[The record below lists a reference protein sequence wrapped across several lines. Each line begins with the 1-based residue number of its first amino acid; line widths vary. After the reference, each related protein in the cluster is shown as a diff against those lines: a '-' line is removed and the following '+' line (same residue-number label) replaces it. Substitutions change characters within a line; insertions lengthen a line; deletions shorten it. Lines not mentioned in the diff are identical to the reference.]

1 MITKISNPKYTPETF
16 ASAVIIN
23 YSVTPDGLK
32 EQLLNRIVD
41 FENADL
47 ERRRKENVEIMSRNK
62 KEKKELEDELLKELS
77 KEGDLLQNTALV
89 KKLEESKAKSILI
102 NQILI
107 EAKVSKDKIDK
118 ERMSYENGA
127 IRGQVL

>member
-1 MITKISNPKYTPETF
+1 LITKISNPKYTPETF

-89 KKLEESKAKSILI
+89 KKLEESKAKSTLI

>member
-1 MITKISNPKYTPETF
+1 VF

-41 FENADL
+41 YENAEL

-77 KEGDLLQNTALV
+77 KEGDLLQNTELV

-102 NQILI
+102 NQILS
-107 EAKVSKDKIDK
+107 EAKVSKEKIDK

-127 IRGQVL
+127 IRGQVLYFSLDILSEIE

>member
-1 MITKISNPKYTPETF
+1 
-16 ASAVIIN
+16 
-23 YSVTPDGLK
+23 
-32 EQLLNRIVD
+32 
-41 FENADL
+41 
-47 ERRRKENVEIMSRNK
+47 MSRNK
-62 KEKKELEDELLKELS
+62 REKKDLEDELLKELS

-102 NQILI
+102 NQILV

>member
-1 MITKISNPKYTPETF
+1 M
-16 ASAVIIN
+16 IIN

-41 FENADL
+41 YENAEL

-77 KEGDLLQNTALV
+77 KEGDLLQNTELV

-102 NQILI
+102 NQILS
-107 EAKVSKDKIDK
+107 EAKVSKEKIDK

-127 IRGQVL
+127 IRGQVLYFSLDILSEIE

>member
-1 MITKISNPKYTPETF
+1 
-16 ASAVIIN
+16 
-23 YSVTPDGLK
+23 
-32 EQLLNRIVD
+32 
-41 FENADL
+41 
-47 ERRRKENVEIMSRNK
+47 MSRNK

-107 EAKVSKDKIDK
+107 EAKNSKDKIDK
-118 ERMSYENGA
+118 ERMS
-127 IRGQVL
+127 

>member
-1 MITKISNPKYTPETF
+1 
-16 ASAVIIN
+16 
-23 YSVTPDGLK
+23 VTPDGLK

-41 FENADL
+41 FENAEL

-62 KEKKELEDELLKELS
+62 REKKELEDELLKELS

-89 KKLEESKAKSILI
+89 SKLEESKTKSTLI
-102 NQILI
+102 NQILR
-107 EAKVSKDKIDK
+107 EGKESKEKIDK
-118 ERMSYENGA
+118 ERMSYELGA

>member
-1 MITKISNPKYTPETF
+1 MF

-41 FENADL
+41 YENAEL

-77 KEGDLLQNTALV
+77 KEGDLLQNTELV

-102 NQILI
+102 NQILS
-107 EAKVSKDKIDK
+107 EAKVSKEKIDK

-127 IRGQVL
+127 IRGQVLYFSLDILSEIE

>member
-1 MITKISNPKYTPETF
+1 MANPKYTPELF
-16 ASAVIIN
+16 ASCIIIN

-41 FENADL
+41 YENSEL
-47 ERRRKENVEIMSRNK
+47 ERKRKENVEIMSRNK

-77 KEGDLLQNTALV
+77 KEGDLLQNTELV
-89 KKLEESKAKSILI
+89 RKLEESKAKSTAI
-102 NQILI
+102 NQILAD
-107 EAKVSKDKIDK
+107 AKIAKEKID
-118 ERMSYENGA
+118 RQRNSYENGA

>member
-1 MITKISNPKYTPETF
+1 M
-16 ASAVIIN
+16 
-23 YSVTPDGLK
+23 VTPDGLK

-47 ERRRKENVEIMSRNK
+47 ERRRKENVEIMSRNR

-77 KEGDLLQNTALV
+77 KEGDLLQNIALV

-107 EAKVSKDKIDK
+107 EAKSSKDKIDK
-118 ERMSYENGA
+118 ERMS
-127 IRGQVL
+127 

>member
-1 MITKISNPKYTPETF
+1 MTKISNPNYTPEIF

-41 FENADL
+41 FENAEL

-62 KEKKELEDELLKELS
+62 REKKELEDELLKELS
-77 KEGDLLQNTALV
+77 KEGDLLQNTELV
-89 KKLEESKAKSILI
+89 RKLEESKTKSTLI
-102 NQILI
+102 NQILR
-107 EAKVSKDKIDK
+107 EGKESKEKIDK
-118 ERMSYENGA
+118 ERMSYELGA

>member
-1 MITKISNPKYTPETF
+1 
-16 ASAVIIN
+16 
-23 YSVTPDGLK
+23 VTPDGLK

-41 FENADL
+41 YENAEL
-47 ERRRKENVEIMSRNK
+47 EKRRKDNVEIMSRNK

-77 KEGDLLQNTALV
+77 KDGDLLQNTALV
-89 KKLEESKAKSILI
+89 KKLEESKAKSIMI
-102 NQILI
+102 NQILS
-107 EAKVSKDKIDK
+107 EAKVSKEKIDK

>member
-1 MITKISNPKYTPETF
+1 
-16 ASAVIIN
+16 
-23 YSVTPDGLK
+23 
-32 EQLLNRIVD
+32 
-41 FENADL
+41 
-47 ERRRKENVEIMSRNK
+47 
-62 KEKKELEDELLKELS
+62 LLKELS

-89 KKLEESKAKSILI
+89 KKLEESKAKSTLI

>member
-1 MITKISNPKYTPETF
+1 
-16 ASAVIIN
+16 
-23 YSVTPDGLK
+23 
-32 EQLLNRIVD
+32 VD

-47 ERRRKENVEIMSRNK
+47 ERRRKENVEVMSRNK

-107 EAKVSKDKIDK
+107 EAKNSKDKIDK
-118 ERMSYENGA
+118 ERMS
-127 IRGQVL
+127 

>member
-1 MITKISNPKYTPETF
+1 LITKISNPKYTPETF

-62 KEKKELEDELLKELS
+62 KEKKR
-77 KEGDLLQNTALV
+77 V
-89 KKLEESKAKSILI
+89 
-102 NQILI
+102 
-107 EAKVSKDKIDK
+107 
-118 ERMSYENGA
+118 R
-127 IRGQVL
+127 R

>member
-89 KKLEESKAKSILI
+89 KKLEESKAKSTLI

>member
-1 MITKISNPKYTPETF
+1 LITKISNPKYTPETF